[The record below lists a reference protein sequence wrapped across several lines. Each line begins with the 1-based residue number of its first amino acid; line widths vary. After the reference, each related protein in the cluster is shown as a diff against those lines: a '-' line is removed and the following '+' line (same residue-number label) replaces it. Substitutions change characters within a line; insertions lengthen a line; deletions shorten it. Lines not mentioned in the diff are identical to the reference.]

1 MGAFPGHQLPG
12 LSWEH
17 VHLVGLLLGQMH
29 LLWKKSSQQSVHAE
43 SQRME
48 GFGLGREEVS
58 SWTER
63 SHHCQD
69 SNLDP
74 SGAKT

>member
-29 LLWKKSSQQSVHAE
+29 LLWKKSSQRSVHAE

-48 GFGLGREEVS
+48 ESLVWEGGSQLMD
-58 SWTER
+58 ER